1 LLGWLGEKKDM
12 NLVDNFGRKHTY
24 LRISITDACNFR
36 CTYCTSGKTFP
47 VTPRSQWMLPHEIQQ
62 IAESFIE
69 MGIQKIRITGGE
81 PLVRKDAA
89 EIFQRLGDLP
99 VELALTTNGVFLPK
113 FIDQFEKIG
122 LNKINVSLDSLDP
135 LEFYRIVGVDDFQK
149 VKNAIQ
155 LAVQRGFEVKI
166 NAVPTQST
174 SAKEILDF
182 VQLTQNQNVEVRM
195 IEMMPFSGN
204 DWDRNQV
211 LTKEEIL
218 NILSN
223 EYSFSSI
230 PKLKEET
237 AQLYQIDGFKGKIGI
252 ISTVSDPFC
261 EGCNRLRITADGKL
275 KNCLFGKREDD
286 LLGRIRRGEPLH
298 EIMIDNVRAKHA
310 QTGGQ
315 VLSSNMENRSMIA
328 IGG

>member
-1 LLGWLGEKKDM
+1 M

>member
-1 LLGWLGEKKDM
+1 M

-174 SAKEILDF
+174 STKEILDF

-298 EIMIDNVRAKHA
+298 EILIDNVRAKHA

>member
-166 NAVPTQST
+166 NAVPTQTT

-182 VQLTQNQNVEVRM
+182 IQLTQNQNVEVRM

-218 NILSN
+218 NILTN

>member
-1 LLGWLGEKKDM
+1 M

-315 VLSSNMENRSMIA
+315 ILSSNMENRSMIA

>member
-1 LLGWLGEKKDM
+1 M

-218 NILSN
+218 NILTN

>member
-1 LLGWLGEKKDM
+1 M

-174 SAKEILDF
+174 STKEILDF

-218 NILSN
+218 NILTN
-223 EYSFSSI
+223 EYSISSI

-298 EIMIDNVRAKHA
+298 EIMIDNVRAKYA

>member
-1 LLGWLGEKKDM
+1 M

-166 NAVPTQST
+166 NAVPTQTT

-182 VQLTQNQNVEVRM
+182 IQLTQNQNVEVRM

-218 NILSN
+218 NILTN

>member
-1 LLGWLGEKKDM
+1 M

-174 SAKEILDF
+174 STKEILDF

>member
-1 LLGWLGEKKDM
+1 MEKEMK
-12 NLVDNFGRKHTY
+12 LVDAFGRKHSY

-36 CTYCTSGKTFP
+36 CTYCTSGKSFP
-47 VTPRSQWMLPHEIQQ
+47 VTPRSQWMLPYEIQLL
-62 IAESFIE
+62 AENFIDL
-69 MGIQKIRITGGE
+69 GIQKIRITGGE

-89 EIFQRLGDLP
+89 EIFNRLGDLP
-99 VELALTTNGVFLPK
+99 VELAITTNGVFLPK
-113 FIDQFEKIG
+113 FLDQFEKIG

-135 LEFYRIVGVDDFQK
+135 LEFYRIVGVDDFHK
-149 VKNAIQ
+149 VKNGIQ
-155 LAVQRGFEVKI
+155 EAVERGFEVKI
-166 NAVPTQST
+166 NAVPTQAT
-174 SAKEILDF
+174 SQKEILDF

-211 LTKEEIL
+211 LTKAEIL
-218 NILSN
+218 DIIQQNFTIKSLPK
-223 EYSFSSI
+223 SS
-230 PKLKEET
+230 EET
-237 AQLYQIDGFKGKIGI
+237 ADRFQIVGFEGKFGV

-261 EGCNRLRITADGKL
+261 SGCNRLRITADGKM

-286 LLGRIRRGEPLH
+286 LLGALRNGNDLK
-298 EIMIDNVRAKHA
+298 EIILNNVWAKHA

-315 VLSSNMENRSMIA
+315 LLSSNMENRSMIA